1 MTILIALWCVTLL
14 VVWIPHYLTWPWF
27 CDQEHFA
34 KIARS
39 WEVGLKPYRDVVT
52 YQFPGEIYL
61 FWVLGKLTGWGN
73 TVSIYALDIV
83 LVIGLGILL
92 VLWGLRLSGR
102 LLPGLI
108 GFSSFLLYYLSV
120 RFDVAA
126 ERETQTAVLTLA
138 SLMMPSIWAGQG
150 GRVSSAVA
158 FGLALLIRPQ
168 VVLLL
173 PAILL
178 AVDSSVR
185 PPGAPWRQSLI
196 AVLTWGLITGLT
208 VALGFMPL
216 VLNGTLLD
224 FWKNLQSMRS
234 TYGRDVVGTS
244 ILEILANVKPLTLP
258 KHLLLTAALVVGL
271 LPWDRPGNATR
282 RLFPMVLTALV
293 GVSFYHAISP
303 LRIAYHATPQI
314 VVAAMGLTFAA
325 AQLVLDQGRPLVRLA
340 ALAALFLLFGARE
353 KPRALDV
360 LTPGDRTYGLRESLR
375 ILSTGELPLRPAVGF
390 YENPGYSWEDTRATI
405 RYLKEQDPDVPVA
418 LLLMVN
424 RAATA
429 SVAARTLAVPVP
441 DGNAL
446 LMVNDP
452 ALTHRLVTAL
462 ESADPCVVLWNPSH
476 AVNKDPKFLPLWKVI
491 RQRFEPG
498 GSIRQHRDLASAFR
512 SDWCGYQRQ

>member
-1 MTILIALWCVTLL
+1 M
-14 VVWIPHYLTWPWF
+14 
-27 CDQEHFA
+27 
-34 KIARS
+34 
-39 WEVGLKPYRDVVT
+39 GLKPYRDVVI

-92 VLWGLRLSGR
+92 VLWGRRLSGR

-158 FGLALLIRPQ
+158 FGLALLVRPQ

-185 PPGAPWRQSLI
+185 PPGAPWCQSLI

-244 ILEILANVKPLTLP
+244 IHDILANVKPLTLP
-258 KHLLLTAALVVGL
+258 KNLLLTAALVVGL

-325 AQLVLDQGRPLVRLA
+325 AQLVLGQGRPLVRLA
-340 ALAALFLLFGARE
+340 ALAALFCYSGPARSLVPWTSSPPAIGLMACVNPCGFSAPASCLFDQPWDST
-353 KPRALDV
+353 KTLDIA
-360 LTPGDRTYGLRESLR
+360 G
-375 ILSTGELPLRPAVGF
+375 
-390 YENPGYSWEDTRATI
+390 
-405 RYLKEQDPDVPVA
+405 K
-418 LLLMVN
+418 
-424 RAATA
+424 
-429 SVAARTLAVPVP
+429 TLAP
-441 DGNAL
+441 
-446 LMVNDP
+446 
-452 ALTHRLVTAL
+452 R
-462 ESADPCVVLWNPSH
+462 SAT
-476 AVNKDPKFLPLWKVI
+476 
-491 RQRFEPG
+491 
-498 GSIRQHRDLASAFR
+498 
-512 SDWCGYQRQ
+512 